1 MNLKTLNYIRNK
13 AQLQDLFRS
22 QFSEDYIRK
31 EIQEIIKETRKNV
44 TEGARLFAK
53 MISTQELIIFM
64 DRNGKPDGY
73 LLSDE
78 LKILLQEHRE
88 EQLKTKQLQNQF

>member
-1 MNLKTLNYIRNK
+1 MNLKTLNYVRNK

-31 EIQEIIKETRKNV
+31 EIQEIIRETRKNV

-88 EQLKTKQLQNQF
+88 EQLKTKQLQNQL

>member
-13 AQLQDLFRS
+13 AQLQDLFIS
-22 QFSEDYIRK
+22 QFSADYIRK
-31 EIQEIIKETRKNV
+31 EIHEILKETRKNA

-53 MISTQELIIFM
+53 NISTKELIIFM

-73 LLSDE
+73 VLSDE
-78 LKILLQEHRE
+78 LKIMLQDHRE
-88 EQLKTKQLQNQF
+88 EEFKIRKLQNQF

>member
-1 MNLKTLNYIRNK
+1 MNLRTLNYVRNK

-31 EIQEIIKETRKNV
+31 EIQEIIRETRKNI

-53 MISTQELIIFM
+53 MISTQELIIFI

-88 EQLKTKQLQNQF
+88 EQLKTKQLQNQL